1 MLQEIEQQQTSTSV
15 LTLFS
20 LLLDMYFSMSL
31 QEAAHLGVADH
42 LRDGPRPVHAL
53 AQELGVQ
60 EDMLQLL
67 LRVLS
72 SKDIFCEV
80 EAGVFAHTELS
91 RYLQTD
97 IPGSMASMA
106 EMIRA
111 DWQRKMWT
119 PEALTYTLSTGK
131 SAFEHIFG
139 EGVWSYLSKRPAD
152 YATLSKALTSLST
165 VLNET
170 FAQVCGLSGL
180 GSFVDV
186 GGGEG
191 SLLSALLRHYPG
203 LTGTLFDLP
212 AVAERASVHLT
223 ETSQAGRW
231 TCLGGDF
238 LQGVPAGADAYF
250 LKQVLHDWSDKS
262 CLQILRNCRQAI
274 AAGGKL
280 FIIEYILPEPP
291 NKPDPFIIM
300 SMVLRQSNQQ
310 GQQRTA
316 SQLCALLERAGFEFV
331 RLTATNSD
339 NSILEARACS

>member
-1 MLQEIEQQQTSTSV
+1 MLQEADQQQTSTHV

-20 LLLDMYFSMSL
+20 LLLDMYFSMGL
-31 QEAAHLGVADH
+31 QEVAHLGVADL

-60 EDMLQLL
+60 ENTLQLL

-72 SKDIFCEV
+72 SKDIFREI

-106 EMIRA
+106 ETIRA

-119 PEALTYTLSTGK
+119 PEALTYTLNTGN
-131 SAFEHIFG
+131 SASEHIFG
-139 EGVWSYLSKRPAD
+139 EEVWSYLSKHPAEH
-152 YATLSKALTSLST
+152 AMFSKALTSLST

-170 FAQVCGLSGL
+170 FARVCDLTGLRSC
-180 GSFVDV
+180 VDV
-186 GGGEG
+186 GGGKG
-191 SLLSALLRHYPG
+191 SLLSALLRCYPE
-203 LTGTLFDLP
+203 LNGTLFDLP
-212 AVAERASVHLT
+212 AVTQRAATHLT
-223 ETSQAGRW
+223 ETCQPGRW

-250 LKQVLHDWSDKS
+250 LKQVLPDWSDKS

-274 AAGGKL
+274 APGGKL

-300 SMVLRQSNQQ
+300 SMVFRQTSQQ
-310 GQQRTA
+310 QQRTA
-316 SQLCALLERAGFEFV
+316 PQLRALLERAGFAFV

-339 NSILEARACS
+339 NSILEARACH